1 MTLALAGSPLV
12 GRNVKRGGK
21 SPKHA
26 SSPGSSGTKGA
37 ALALETNESKI
48 VLDRLG
54 KEIVTLLQ
62 AGGSKKDAARRR
74 LRMGINEVTKFLES
88 KAAAAA
94 APPKTPSSAS
104 RGSSINRQGIS
115 KASGKCDSAQAGAGA
130 EVGAR
135 ASLVAPAPPHTPPA
149 IVLICRDVRPARLVE
164 HVHALVVLTATPFLV
179 LSEPSSSLGGVFGC
193 KTMAALAI
201 CPARTPRPAQTSSI
215 SPPPSSSTGTPG
227 EEKGEEEEHKP
238 PPRARGATAATGEGE
253 GEEKDVEGREG
264 CSGGGEEEGEERE
277 GCRGGGRGREEGRE
291 GEGRR
296 DGGGEV
302 TVSDDRV
309 AVDEDVDSF
318 VEFLRRKVR
327 TPSS

>member
-1 MTLALAGSPLV
+1 MSWLLRTAG
-12 GRNVKRGGK
+12 GGK

-37 ALALETNESKI
+37 ALALETNESEV

-74 LRMGINEVTKFLES
+74 LRMGVNEVTKFLES
-88 KAAAAA
+88 KAATAA
-94 APPKTPSSAS
+94 APPKTPSSTS
-104 RGSSINRQGIS
+104 RGGSINRQGIPR
-115 KASGKCDSAQAGAGA
+115 ASGKCESAQAGAGPGQGP
-130 EVGAR
+130 GAR
-135 ASLVAPAPPHTPPA
+135 TSLVAPAPPHTPPA

-164 HVHALVVLTATPFLV
+164 HVHALVALTSTPYLV

-201 CPARTPRPAQTSSI
+201 CPGRNPPPPQTSSI
-215 SPPPSSSTGTPG
+215 SSPPSSSTGTPG
-227 EEKGEEEEHKP
+227 QERGEKEEHKP
-238 PPRARGATAATGEGE
+238 PPRARGTRAATGEGE

-264 CSGGGEEEGEERE
+264 CSGGGEEKGEGRE
-277 GCRGGGRGREEGRE
+277 GCSRGRGEEEEGRE
-291 GEGRR
+291 GGGRR

-302 TVSDDRV
+302 AVSDDQV

-327 TPSS
+327 APSP

>member
-1 MTLALAGSPLV
+1 MSGSGTKKRGRPMTLALAGSPLV
-12 GRNVKRGGK
+12 GRNAKRGGK

-26 SSPGSSGTKGA
+26 SSPGSSGTKDA
-37 ALALETNESKI
+37 ALALETNESEI

-62 AGGSKKDAARRR
+62 AGGSTKDAVRRR

-94 APPKTPSSAS
+94 APPKTPSSSS
-104 RGSSINRQGIS
+104 RGGSINRQGIP
-115 KASGKCDSAQAGAGA
+115 KASGKCESAQAGAGA
-130 EVGAR
+130 GSRAR
-135 ASLVAPAPPHTPPA
+135 LVATAPPHTPPA

-164 HVHALVVLTATPFLV
+164 HVHALVALTATPYLV

-201 CPARTPRPAQTSSI
+201 CPARTPPPPQTSSI

-227 EEKGEEEEHKP
+227 QERGEEEEHRP
-238 PPRARGATAATGEGE
+238 PPRARGTRAATREGE
-253 GEEKDVEGREG
+253 GEEKNMEGREG
-264 CSGGGEEEGEERE
+264 CSGGEEEEGE
-277 GCRGGGRGREEGRE
+277 GRE
-291 GEGRR
+291 GDGRR
-296 DGGGEV
+296 GGGGEV
-302 TVSDDRV
+302 IVSDDRV

-318 VEFLRRKVR
+318 VDFLRRKVR
-327 TPSS
+327 APPS

>member
-1 MTLALAGSPLV
+1 
-12 GRNVKRGGK
+12 GGK

-26 SSPGSSGTKGA
+26 SSPRSSGTKGA
-37 ALALETNESKI
+37 ALALETNESEI

-62 AGGSKKDAARRR
+62 AGGSKKDAVRRR

-94 APPKTPSSAS
+94 APPKTPSSSS
-104 RGSSINRQGIS
+104 RGGSINRQGIP
-115 KASGKCDSAQAGAGA
+115 KASGKCESAQAGAGA
-130 EVGAR
+130 GAG
-135 ASLVAPAPPHTPPA
+135 ASLVATAPPHTPPA

-164 HVHALVVLTATPFLV
+164 HVHALVALTATPYLV

-201 CPARTPRPAQTSSI
+201 CPARNPPPPQTSSI

-227 EEKGEEEEHKP
+227 QERGEEEEHKP
-238 PPRARGATAATGEGE
+238 PPRGTRAATREGE
-253 GEEKDVEGREG
+253 GEEKNVEGREG
-264 CSGGGEEEGEERE
+264 CSGGGEEEGEGRE
-277 GCRGGGRGREEGRE
+277 DCSGGGGEEEEGRE
-291 GEGRR
+291 GQGRR
-296 DGGGEV
+296 GGGGEG

-318 VEFLRRKVR
+318 VDFLRRKVR
-327 TPSS
+327 APSS